1 MSFEGFVSAG
11 LQLGLGAIP
20 NKIVRGIYT
29 IKKPDGTFLPDIIP
43 DVTIEEKHHTRMEV
57 TDHPVEQGDLVSDH
71 AFMHPV
77 EITVHLGWSNSPNK
91 TGLVN
96 QLISVAALNP
106 VAGQLMNAANLASGV
121 SSMLSGSGSGQM
133 MDVYDQLL
141 ALQEQRATFDL
152 FTGLRTYENTVC
164 KSIEVH
170 TDFKTANSLMVT
182 MICQQLI
189 VVKTQTVAVAK
200 DKASNPAAN
209 ASSVANGVK
218 RLSPA
223 VTAVTR

>member
-11 LQLGLGAIP
+11 LQLGLGSLQ
-20 NKIVRGIYT
+20 NKIIRGLYS
-29 IKKPDGTFLPDIIP
+29 IKKPDGSTLPDIIP

-57 TDHPVEQGDLVSDH
+57 TDHPVEQGDVISDH
-71 AFMHPV
+71 AFMHPA

-96 QLISVAALNP
+96 QLIGVAALNP
-106 VAGQLMNAANLASGV
+106 IGGQIAAAAGLVTGVSNLLNGSGAGQMV
-121 SSMLSGSGSGQM
+121 
-133 MDVYDQLL
+133 DIYDQLL

-152 FTGLRTYENTVC
+152 FTGLRTYSNTVC
-164 KSIEVH
+164 KNIEVH

-189 VVKTQTVAVAK
+189 VVNTQAVIVSKAK
-200 DKASNPAAN
+200 AANPAAN
-209 ASSVANGVK
+209 ASPLSNGVK

-223 VTAVTR
+223 VTAITR